1 MSKNTNF
8 ILQFN
13 RLDIKSFAS
22 ILLFLAVAYS
32 KAQFNNIWHFGNGAG
47 LNFSP
52 SPPSNFSGGQIF
64 QPDNSST
71 ISDGN
76 GNLLFYTNGINV
88 WNKNHLIMPNG
99 SGLIGNPSAGQS
111 ALIVPVPC
119 SKYKY
124 FIFHV
129 TEFSSPGH
137 LNYSVVDMSL
147 NNGLGDVVNGQKN
160 ISFGQGWTEKLCAI
174 YNSSNKSFWIVTHK
188 WNNDEFVAFEI
199 NSSATVSQTVTT
211 KIGSI
216 HNCGSYGSAH
226 DAMGQLTISQDGAL
240 IVNALTCADKYEL
253 FQFNIN
259 TGILSNSISIPGN
272 GDKAWGTA
280 FSNNS
285 KFLYVTT
292 IFGSSIYQYDLNVY
306 NQTSIVNSQF
316 TVHNTFNPGYNF
328 GYMELGPD
336 NKIYVA
342 KPPSSNILPVISN
355 PNASGVN
362 CNYIS
367 NYITLNSGSSTWGT
381 SRIAYGI
388 PQITGLIPL
397 TISST
402 PSSTVCAN
410 QSTTLSVSG
419 TSSYT
424 WSNGTVGSN
433 IVVTPSA
440 SVEYSVSAPASA
452 CSAGTN
458 SIRLEVVPQATV
470 SSLKSICFGQNANIK
485 DLVASIQVL
494 GQNPINTSGLVSPT
508 VSTVYSV
515 QVANNSGTLNCWAT
529 QTVQVNVNPNPE
541 TDFKYNINSCG
552 GGVQFTD
559 LSSSEIASW
568 LWTLE
573 SDKTFTIQNPYYFF
587 KQGGLYTVT
596 LTTSNVYGCAKT
608 SLKTFSTSTPP
619 PVSINTASRICKG
632 KSAQLN
638 ASGGNAYEWR
648 PTQYLDFP
656 NVSNPLSKAETNI
669 NYSVII
675 TTPYHNT
682 TCELM
687 LTTSVQVDELSSHK
701 PYVTTSAHALSIG
714 ESADLKYNGDAGAFV
729 SWSPPTIPLYGYE
742 VKTFPIKNTTYTAI
756 ATKGT
761 CSDTFYVKLNAF
773 TAGCL
778 MEDVFVPNTFTPN
791 NDGKNDKLF
800 VRGEK
805 IEQLLFSIYNRWGEK
820 VFETNDIH
828 QGWDGTYNTS
838 PLDAGVFGWHL
849 KVQCINGGEVF
860 LKGNVSLVR

>member
-1 MSKNTNF
+1 MNIKIYTN
-8 ILQFN
+8 
-13 RLDIKSFAS
+13 
-22 ILLFLAVAYS
+22 ILLLLIVTLS
-32 KAQFNNIWHFGNGAG
+32 KAQFKNNWFFGNGAG
-47 LNFSP
+47 LNFNS
-52 SPPSNFSGGQIF
+52 SPPASIGGGQVF
-64 QPDNSST
+64 QPDNSSS
-71 ISDGN
+71 ISDIN

-88 WNKNHLIMPNG
+88 WNKNHVIMPNG
-99 SGLIGNPSAGQS
+99 SGLIGHPSAGQS

-119 SKYKY
+119 SKDK
-124 FIFHV
+124 FIIFHV
-129 TEFSSPGH
+129 TEFSSPGY
-137 LNYSVVDMSL
+137 LNYSLVDLTL
-147 NNGLGDVVNGQKN
+147 NSGLGDIVSGQKN
-160 ISFGQGWTEKLCAI
+160 ISLGQGWTEKLCAI
-174 YNSSNKSFWIVTHK
+174 YNPISKTYWLVTHK

-199 NSSATVSQTVTT
+199 NFSGSISQTVTT

-226 DAMGQLTISQDGAL
+226 DAMGQLTISQDGSM

-259 TGILSNSISIPGN
+259 TGILSNCISIPGT

-336 NKIYVA
+336 NKIYAA

-367 NYITLNSGSSTWGT
+367 NYIILNPGSSTWGT

-388 PQITGLIPL
+388 PQNVGLTPL
-397 TISST
+397 TITSSST
-402 PSSTVCAN
+402 NTLCAN
-410 QSTTLSVSG
+410 QTTTLSVTG
-419 TSSYT
+419 TNSYT
-424 WSNGTVGSN
+424 WSNGTVNSY
-433 IVVTPSA
+433 IVVTPTA
-440 SVEYSVSAPASA
+440 SIEFTVSAPASA

-458 SIRLEVVPQATV
+458 SIRLEVVPEASV
-470 SSLKSICFGQNANIK
+470 SSFKSICYGQTANIK
-485 DLVASIQVL
+485 GQVSNIQVL
-494 GQNPINTSGLVSPT
+494 GQNPTNTNGVVSPT
-508 VSTVYSV
+508 ASTIYTV
-515 QVANNSGTLNCWAT
+515 QIANNSGTLSCWAT

-541 TDFKYNINSCG
+541 ADFKYNINSCG

-559 LSSSEIASW
+559 ISSSEIANW
-568 LWTLE
+568 YWTIE
-573 SDKTFTIQNPYYFF
+573 SNKTFTIQNPYYFF
-587 KQGGLYTVT
+587 NQGGLYTVT
-596 LTTSNVYGCAKT
+596 LTANNIYGCANT
-608 SLKTFSTSTPP
+608 SLKTFSVSNPP
-619 PVSINTASRICKG
+619 PVSINTSSHVCKG
-632 KSAQLN
+632 KSVQLN

-701 PYVTTSAHALSIG
+701 PYVTTSTHTVSIG
-714 ESADLKYNGDAGAFV
+714 EAADLKYNGDAGAFV
-729 SWSPPTIPLYGYE
+729 SWLPPTTPVFGYQ
-742 VKTFPIKNTTYTAI
+742 VKAFPTKNTTYTVM

-761 CSDTFYVKLNAF
+761 CSDTLYVKLNAF
-773 TAGCL
+773 AAGCL
-778 MEDVFVPNTFTPN
+778 IEDVFVPNTFTPN

-800 VRGEK
+800 VRGAK
-805 IEQLLFSIYNRWGEK
+805 IDQLQFSIYNRWGEK
-820 VFETNDIH
+820 VFETNDI
-828 QGWDGTYNTS
+828 QEGWDGTYNTI
-838 PLDAGVFGWHL
+838 PLDAGVFGWQL
-849 KVQCINGGEVF
+849 KVECINGGEVF